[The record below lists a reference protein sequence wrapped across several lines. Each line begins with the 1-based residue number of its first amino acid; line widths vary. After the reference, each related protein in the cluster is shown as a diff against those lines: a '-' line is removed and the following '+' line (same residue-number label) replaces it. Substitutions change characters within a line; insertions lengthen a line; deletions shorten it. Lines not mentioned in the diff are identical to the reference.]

1 MGVTHLDSLQ
11 AASKEILKL
20 KQKGSINL
28 VVFKLK
34 QQSFVGYGIDAF
46 QKVKKKLYLL
56 VLMSLSGKEKPLI
69 FLFSTFSGVNA
80 QQVPAVRSQDSRF
93 QNKSVTLDRP

>member
-11 AASKEILKL
+11 PASKEILKL

-34 QQSFVGYGIDAF
+34 QQSFVRYGIDAF
-46 QKVKKKLYLL
+46 QKVKKKMISVGLDVAQWLKQ
-56 VLMSLSGKEKPLI
+56 GK
-69 FLFSTFSGVNA
+69 TF
-80 QQVPAVRSQDSRF
+80 
-93 QNKSVTLDRP
+93 

>member
-11 AASKEILKL
+11 PASKEILKL

-46 QKVKKKLYLL
+46 QKVKKKISVGLDVAQWLKQ
-56 VLMSLSGKEKPLI
+56 GK
-69 FLFSTFSGVNA
+69 TF
-80 QQVPAVRSQDSRF
+80 
-93 QNKSVTLDRP
+93 